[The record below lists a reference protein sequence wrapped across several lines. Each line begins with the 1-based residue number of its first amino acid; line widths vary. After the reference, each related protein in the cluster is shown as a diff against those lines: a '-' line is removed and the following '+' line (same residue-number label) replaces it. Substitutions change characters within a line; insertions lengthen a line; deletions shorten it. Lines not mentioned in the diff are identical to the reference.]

1 MTPPRPRPPRDLDPR
16 RVADAR
22 AGLASASR
30 SSATIPFLVAAAS
43 RHSTARG
50 SGRFAT
56 FVRAELS
63 LGSRKTLRLLRFV
76 PKLAYGLG
84 SGRLNATARAG
95 ASFSAPPDARGAGRS
110 EAIDAR
116 FAASAL
122 CARREGTVRDG
133 SRRAENA
140 SGGDSRRRLGKPP
153 ASRARGEET
162 PGVAETRGSSGRG
175 RRAEREPAR
184 GGREATAG
192 RTTGGGT

>member
-1 MTPPRPRPPRDLDPR
+1 MT
-16 RVADAR
+16 AE
-22 AGLASASR
+22 SR
-30 SSATIPFLVAAAS
+30 SRDAAAAEWLRLNPPVAEAEGLRLHLSNRSPTGYRGVSMKGS
-43 RHSTARG
+43 R
-50 SGRFAT
+50 F
-56 FVRAELS
+56 RAELS

-162 PGVAETRGSSGRG
+162 PGVAETRGSSGRA
-175 RRAEREPAR
+175 RRAEPAR

>member
-1 MTPPRPRPPRDLDPR
+1 MTPPRPRPPRDRDPR
-16 RVADAR
+16 RVPDAR

-30 SSATIPFLVAAAS
+30 SPATIPFLVAAAS

-84 SGRLNATARAG
+84 SGRLNATTRAG
-95 ASFSAPPDARGAGRS
+95 ASFSAPPDARGAGGS

-140 SGGDSRRRLGKPP
+140 PERRLSTLRLGKPP

-175 RRAEREPAR
+175 RRAEPAR